1 MWVKYLEND
10 IIKVNRI
17 TLNRNDFQ
25 IETDKLI
32 IAVFK
37 TEKEAVEEFDAIE
50 RALIRGD
57 NLYIITPVKNWK
69 E

>member
-57 NLYIITPVKNWK
+57 NLYIITPVKN
-69 E
+69 